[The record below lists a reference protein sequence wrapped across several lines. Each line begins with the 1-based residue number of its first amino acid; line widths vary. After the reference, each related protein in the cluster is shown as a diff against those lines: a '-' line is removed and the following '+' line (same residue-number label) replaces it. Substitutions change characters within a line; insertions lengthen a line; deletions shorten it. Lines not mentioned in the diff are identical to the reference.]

1 MVREEVSDLELFGFG
16 PHLMIDGF
24 HADSVKLDDLE
35 FIQSVLDGLPN
46 EMGMTK
52 IMAPHAT
59 RYGGSS
65 PEDAGVTGIVMI
77 AESHIAIHTFPHKR
91 FISVDVFSCKDFDAA
106 RAIARLV
113 QAFDIGRYD
122 TFFFNR
128 GKEFP
133 HDIEAAVKILAGER
147 DYIEARIPV

>member
-1 MVREEVSDLELFGFG
+1 MELFGFG

-24 HADSVKLDDLE
+24 HADPTRLDDLE
-35 FIQSVLDGLPN
+35 FIQVVLGALPD

-52 IMAPHAT
+52 IMSPHAT
-59 RYGGSS
+59 RHGGSA
-65 PEDAGVTGIVMI
+65 PEDAGVTGVVMI

-91 FISVDVFSCKDFDAA
+91 FVSVDVFSCKEFDAA
-106 RAIARLV
+106 KAVSHLV
-113 QAFDIGRYD
+113 RAFDIGRYD

-133 HDIEAAVKILAGER
+133 RDLEAALKILAGER
-147 DYIEARIPV
+147 DYLEARIPA

>member
-1 MVREEVSDLELFGFG
+1 MELFGFG

-24 HADSVKLDDLE
+24 HADSARLDDLE
-35 FIQSVLDGLPN
+35 FIQAILDALPE

-52 IMAPHAT
+52 IMPPHVT
-59 RYGGSS
+59 RYLGTSS
-65 PEDAGVTGIVMI
+65 DESGLTGVVMI
-77 AESHIAIHTFPHKR
+77 AESHITIHTFPHKR
-91 FISVDVFSCKDFDAA
+91 FLCVDVFSCKDFDAA

-133 HDIEAAVKILAGER
+133 HDLDAAVKILAGER